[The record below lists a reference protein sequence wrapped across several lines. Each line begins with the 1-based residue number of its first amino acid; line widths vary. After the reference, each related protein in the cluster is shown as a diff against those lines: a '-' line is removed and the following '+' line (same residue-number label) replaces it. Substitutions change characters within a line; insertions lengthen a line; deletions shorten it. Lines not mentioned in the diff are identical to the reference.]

1 MTLRDI
7 NTRYAAL
14 KLIADAVKDAMDRE
28 KAAHLEALEQSSNDS
43 GAKSWTV
50 TIDDQKVASLTLSQR
65 AAAPRVADESAL
77 IDAIS
82 EAHPEMLEHA
92 VSLKPW
98 ASKQLL
104 DSIIDVTDD
113 GAVTKDGELLPGIVM
128 SEPGAPYQSLRW
140 DKATGETKGDERGR
154 HFLADAIRSGELSE
168 LLADAGLPMIGGTQ

>member
-28 KAAHLEALEQSSNDS
+28 KSVHLEALEQSSNDS

-50 TIDDQKVASLTLSQR
+50 TVDDEKVASLTLSQR
-65 AAAPRVADESAL
+65 AAAPRIADESAL

-82 EAHPEMLEHA
+82 EAHPEMLEHT

-98 ASKQLL
+98 AAKQLL

-113 GAVTKDGELLPGIVM
+113 GAVTKDGVLLPGIVM

-154 HFLADAIRSGELSE
+154 HLLADAIRSGELSE
-168 LLADAGLPMIGGTQ
+168 LLADAGLPMIGGTA